1 MAAPYCDLLREPPS
15 WARERDL
22 LDRFYRT
29 KPIFPH
35 ENGEHNFGPSQGGGV
50 QGDRGTTT
58 IPTHFQMLFFRCFS
72 FASSAGPRLPECPV
86 WRVISIHNELVTL
99 NMFFK
104 KFKMNVP
111 PRVRTDYAVD
121 AADDDEAARRRTCCA
136 VGLMY

>member
-1 MAAPYCDLLREPPS
+1 M
-15 WARERDL
+15 
-22 LDRFYRT
+22 
-29 KPIFPH
+29 PIFPH
-35 ENGEHNFGPSQGGGV
+35 ENEEHNFSPSQGKGGSGGS
-50 QGDRGTTT
+50 GDDD
-58 IPTHFQMLFFRCFS
+58 PNPFPNVVFSLFFVRVL
-72 FASSAGPRLPECPV
+72 GPRLPESPV

-111 PRVRTDYAVD
+111 PRVRADHAGDAD